1 MHIPDG
7 FLSPPVWA
15 TLDVVSLPAVAYVA
29 KRAQRE
35 SERNELGDRQI
46 PLLGVMGAFVF
57 AAQMINFPVGLGT
70 SGHLVGGALMAI
82 VLGPSAA
89 CVVMTAILAMQAFV
103 FQDGGIMALGANVM
117 NMAIVGVLA
126 GYLPYRM
133 WGSAWRRTAIFTG
146 GALSVLASACM
157 ALSQLALSGV
167 PIRGRILWVS
177 VGLFVISALTEG
189 AITLAAVQAI
199 ERLNPRLF
207 ERRSEVRA
215 GSLVLGAVAIAAVL
229 LVAVGVLV
237 ASTAP
242 DGIQTLAGQLG
253 ISTHVP
259 TWLHGPLA
267 DYEWKAFKSDWSR
280 KASAGFTGMALL
292 FGVCMLTGRLVG
304 KTRQRSV

>member
-7 FLSPPVWA
+7 FLSLPVWA
-15 TLDVVSLPAVAYVA
+15 TLDVVSVPAIAYVA

-35 SERNELGDRQI
+35 SQRNELGDRQI

-167 PIRGRILWVS
+167 PIHGRVLWVS

-199 ERLNPRLF
+199 QRLNPGLF
-207 ERRSEVRA
+207 ERRRQARS
-215 GSLVLGAVAIAAVL
+215 GSLVLGAVAIAAVM

-253 ISTHVP
+253 MSTHVP

-267 DYEWKAFKSDWSR
+267 DYEWKGFKSAWSR

-304 KTRQRSV
+304 RTRQRSV

>member
-1 MHIPDG
+1 
-7 FLSPPVWA
+7 V
-15 TLDVVSLPAVAYVA
+15 PAVAFVA
-29 KRAQRE
+29 RRAQRE
-35 SERNELGDRQI
+35 SERSELGDRQI

-133 WGSAWRRTAIFTG
+133 WGSAWRRMAIFTG
-146 GALSVLASACM
+146 GALSVLASACL

-167 PIRGRILWVS
+167 PIRGRVLWVS
-177 VGLFVISALTEG
+177 LGLFVISALTEG
-189 AITLAAVQAI
+189 LITLAAVQAI
-199 ERLNPRLF
+199 ERLNPGLLQ
-207 ERRSEVRA
+207 RRAGVEARA
-215 GSLVLGAVAIAAVL
+215 GSLILGTVAVAAVL

-253 ISTHVP
+253 ISAHVP
-259 TWLHGPLA
+259 AWLHGPLA
-267 DYEWKAFKSDWSR
+267 DYEWKGLKSAWSR
-280 KASAGFTGMALL
+280 KASAGFTGLALL
-292 FGVCMLTGRLVG
+292 YGVCMVTGRLVSR
-304 KTRQRSV
+304 TRQRSA

>member
-7 FLSPPVWA
+7 FLSTPVWA
-15 TLDVVSLPAVAYVA
+15 TLDVLSVPAIAYVA

-103 FQDGGIMALGANVM
+103 FQDGGIMSLGANVM
-117 NMAIVGVLA
+117 NMAVVGVLA

-167 PIRGRILWVS
+167 PIRGRVLWVS
-177 VGLFVISALTEG
+177 LGLFVISAVTEG

-199 ERLNPRLF
+199 QRLSPRLF
-207 ERRSEVRA
+207 ERREQARA
-215 GSLVLGAVAIAAVL
+215 GSLVLGAVAVAAVL
-229 LVAVGVLV
+229 LVAVGILV

-267 DYEWKAFKSDWSR
+267 DYEWKGFKSEWSR
-280 KASAGFTGMALL
+280 KASAGLTGMALL
-292 FGVCMLTGRLVG
+292 FGVCMVTGRLVG
-304 KTRQRSV
+304 RTRQRSA